1 MIKARIVP
9 INRIIN
15 ETVSKIDNRINSIKD
30 VEIKIN
36 IGKITGIRFFSD
48 IGPKFNMRLE
58 TSRTEYKQNWI
69 QNFLKVELIRLYIE
83 FI

>member
-69 QNFLKVELIRLYIE
+69 QNFPKVELIKLYIE